1 MIGLYGS
8 CIFEYKQANVAL
20 LNHIC
25 MHGLERK
32 LADSNPWFA
41 MMDFYA
47 LHLFHERSIMDRNP
61 VGSGDGV
68 LCSFKKQYCSVLF
81 ICLINKNWNGL

>member
-1 MIGLYGS
+1 MALWNY
-8 CIFEYKQANVAL
+8 IF
-20 LNHIC
+20 

-32 LADSNPWFA
+32 LANLNPWFE

-61 VGSGDGV
+61 VGSSDCV

-81 ICLINKNWNGL
+81 IYLIN